1 MAQHDYVIANQTF
14 PSYRNDHNNSL
25 SAVVSKNSGVSEPST
40 TYAYQWWYDTT
51 NDILKI
57 RNADNDAWINF
68 ASFDQS
74 NDNFS
79 LTVQDLT
86 VNGTGV
92 IPSGTKMLFQQTS
105 APTGFTKLTT
115 HNNKALRVVSGT
127 ASTGGTNSFT
137 NAFNSSKTVSGTTG
151 TSSVTISGTTA
162 SHTLTVDQIPS
173 HTHTHPGWQMTE
185 GIRHQDGTDYIPQ
198 RGDQGGASGT
208 YTFSSTGGSSGHTHN
223 ISVTSGSHSHSFS
236 DSFNLDVQYVD
247 LIIAQKD

>member
-1 MAQHDYVIANQTF
+1 MAQHDYVIANQPF

-25 SAVVSKNSGVSEPST
+25 SAVVSKNSGASAPST
-40 TYAYQWWYDTT
+40 TYAYQWWYDST

-173 HTHTHPGWQMTE
+173 HTHTHPG
-185 GIRHQDGTDYIPQ
+185 HQSCQ
-198 RGDQGGASGT
+198 RVLDTKMEQIESHNEEIKVVKVELILSQAQGEVK
-208 YTFSSTGGSSGHTHN
+208 
-223 ISVTSGSHSHSFS
+223 VTLTILVLH
-236 DSFNLDVQYVD
+236 LEVM
-247 LIIAQKD
+247 LIHLVIHLI

>member
-25 SAVVSKNSGVSEPST
+25 SAVVSKNSGTSAPST
-40 TYAYQWWYDTT
+40 TYAYQWWYDST

-68 ASFDQS
+68 ASFDQT

-79 LTVQDLT
+79 LTVQDIT

-115 HNNKALRVVSGT
+115 HNNKALRVVSGS

-137 NAFNSSKTVSGTTG
+137 NAFNSTKTISGTTG

-162 SHTLTVDQIPS
+162 SHTLTLNEIPS
-173 HTHTHPGWQMTE
+173 H
-185 GIRHQDGTDYIPQ
+185 RHLAGGHSEFGTGDSVSAGTRNTGNSGGAKRFYTDYQ
-198 RGDQGGASGT
+198 
-208 YTFSSTGGSSGHTHN
+208 GGSSGHTHN

-236 DSFNLDVQYVD
+236 DTFNLDVQYVD